1 MNRLIQ
7 SLTDAAKHVKLPHRK
22 PKEDV
27 PTFYEDAPKPKK
39 SKKKGMK
46 GASTEKSSRAK
57 KLVVVNLVGIGF
69 LGGLFLYTHMDD
81 RPAAQ
86 QNPQQT
92 ATQSTKKT
100 LPPLN
105 LAAYANPFVDVQAVK
120 KDGGTIPANG
130 PLPQIP
136 AMQQSQHIQA
146 SVSSSV
152 PAIHGSAPLPS
163 LPAIPQNPTPNV
175 PAASSMPLPPNAPNA
190 QTPKP
195 SQQAS
200 VQGVVTGEDG
210 ENMAIM
216 SDGSVVSEGETYQD
230 GRIAYIGGD
239 GITFDDGSS
248 LKYGN

>member
-7 SLTDAAKHVKLPHRK
+7 SFTDAAKHVKLPHRK
-22 PKEDV
+22 PKEEV

-39 SKKKGMK
+39 SKKGMK

-57 KLVVVNLVGIGF
+57 KLIVVNLVGIGF

-86 QNPQQT
+86 QNPQQS

-136 AMQQSQHIQA
+136 AMQQSQHITP
-146 SVSSSV
+146 SSSSSI
-152 PAIHGSAPLPS
+152 PAIRSTPLPN
-163 LPAIPQNPTPNV
+163 LPVIPQAQAPSNPS
-175 PAASSMPLPPNAPNA
+175 ASPMPLPPNAPNA

>member
-7 SLTDAAKHVKLPHRK
+7 KLTDATKHVRLPHRHK
-22 PKEDV
+22 KEEAAV
-27 PTFYEDAPKPKK
+27 FLEEAPRPR
-39 SKKKGMK
+39 MK
-46 GASTEKSSRAK
+46 GKGNAPGTEKSSRAK
-57 KLVVVNLVGIGF
+57 KLVLVNLVGIGF

-86 QNPQQT
+86 NPQQ
-92 ATQSTKKT
+92 ATQQTAKKT

-105 LAAYANPFVDVQAVK
+105 LAAFANPFVDVQAVK
-120 KDGGTIPANG
+120 KDGGNIPASG
-130 PLPQIP
+130 ALPQIP
-136 AMQQSQHIQA
+136 AMQQAQHIT
-146 SVSSSV
+146 SSS
-152 PAIHGSAPLPS
+152 SS
-163 LPAIPQNPTPNV
+163 LPAIPKSTPLPNLPAIPQAQA
-175 PAASSMPLPPNAPNA
+175 PAAMQSSPMPLPSGAPSA
-190 QTPKP
+190 QTPKS

-216 SDGSVVSEGETYQD
+216 SDGSIVSEGETYQD

>member
-22 PKEDV
+22 PKEEV
-27 PTFYEDAPKPKK
+27 TTFYEDAPKPKK
-39 SKKKGMK
+39 SKKGMK
-46 GASTEKSSRAK
+46 GASTEKASRAK

-81 RPAAQ
+81 RPDAKP
-86 QNPQQT
+86 NPQQT
-92 ATQSTKKT
+92 AAQSTKRT

-136 AMQQSQHIQA
+136 AMQQSQHITP
-146 SVSSSV
+146 SSSSSSI
-152 PAIHGSAPLPS
+152 PAIRSTPLPN
-163 LPAIPQNPTPNV
+163 LPVIPQAQAPSNPS
-175 PAASSMPLPPNAPNA
+175 ASPMPLPPNAPNA

-216 SDGSVVSEGETYQD
+216 SDGTVVSEGETYQD

>member
-1 MNRLIQ
+1 MNRFIQ
-7 SLTDAAKHVKLPHRK
+7 NLTDAAKHVRLPHRHK
-22 PKEDV
+22 KEEAAV
-27 PTFYEDAPKPKK
+27 FFEDAPKPKK
-39 SKKKGMK
+39 IGKGNTP
-46 GASTEKSSRAK
+46 GSEKSSRAK
-57 KLVVVNLVGIGF
+57 KLVLVNLVGIGF

-81 RPAAQ
+81 RPVA

-92 ATQSTKKT
+92 AHQSTKKT

-105 LAAYANPFVDVQAVK
+105 LAAFANPFVDVQAVK
-120 KDGGTIPANG
+120 KDGGNIPASG

-136 AMQQSQHIQA
+136 AMQQAQHIT
-146 SVSSSV
+146 SSS
-152 PAIHGSAPLPS
+152 SS
-163 LPAIPQNPTPNV
+163 LPAIPKSTPLPNL
-175 PAASSMPLPPNAPNA
+175 PAIPQTQAPASPQSSPMPLPSGAPQA
-190 QTPKP
+190 PKP

-200 VQGVVTGEDG
+200 VQGVVTGDDG

-216 SDGSVVSEGETYQD
+216 SDGSIVSEGETYQD

>member
-7 SLTDAAKHVKLPHRK
+7 NLTDAAKHVRLPHRHK
-22 PKEDV
+22 KEEAAIFLEEA
-27 PTFYEDAPKPKK
+27 PGSKKSGKGNAPK
-39 SKKKGMK
+39 SEKG
-46 GASTEKSSRAK
+46 SRAR
-57 KLVVVNLVGIGF
+57 KLVLVNLIGIGF

-81 RPAAQ
+81 RPAT

-92 ATQSTKKT
+92 AQQTAKKT

-105 LAAYANPFVDVQAVK
+105 LAAFANPFVDVQAVK
-120 KDGGTIPANG
+120 KDGGNIPSSG

-136 AMQQSQHIQA
+136 TMQQAKPIA
-146 SVSSSV
+146 SSS
-152 PAIHGSAPLPS
+152 S
-163 LPAIPQNPTPNV
+163 LPAIPKSTPLPNL
-175 PAASSMPLPPNAPNA
+175 PAIPQVQAPSSPQSSPMPLPSGAPQA
-190 QTPKP
+190 PKS

-200 VQGVVTGEDG
+200 VQGVVTGDDG

-216 SDGSVVSEGETYQD
+216 SDGSIVSEGETYQD

>member
-22 PKEDV
+22 PKEEV

-39 SKKKGMK
+39 SKKGMK

-86 QNPQQT
+86 QNPQQS

-136 AMQQSQHIQA
+136 AMQQSQHIMP
-146 SVSSSV
+146 SSSSSI
-152 PAIHGSAPLPS
+152 PAIRSTPLPN
-163 LPAIPQNPTPNV
+163 LPVIPQAQAPSNPS
-175 PAASSMPLPPNAPNA
+175 ASPMPLPPNAPNA
-190 QTPKP
+190 QAPKP

>member
-7 SLTDAAKHVKLPHRK
+7 NLTDAAKHVKLPHRK
-22 PKEDV
+22 PKEEV

-39 SKKKGMK
+39 SKKGI

-57 KLVVVNLVGIGF
+57 KLIVVNLVGIGF

-81 RPAAQ
+81 RPDAKP
-86 QNPQQT
+86 NPQQT

-100 LPPLN
+100 LHPLN
-105 LAAYANPFVDVQAVK
+105 LTAYANPFVDVQAVK

-136 AMQQSQHIQA
+136 AMQQSQHITP
-146 SVSSSV
+146 SSSSSSI
-152 PAIHGSAPLPS
+152 PAIRSTPLPN
-163 LPAIPQNPTPNV
+163 LPVIPQAQAPSNPS
-175 PAASSMPLPPNAPNA
+175 ASPMPLPPNAPNA
-190 QTPKP
+190 QAPKP

>member
-1 MNRLIQ
+1 MNRFIQ
-7 SLTDAAKHVKLPHRK
+7 NLTDAAKHVKLPHRK
-22 PKEDV
+22 NKEEAA
-27 PTFYEDAPKPKK
+27 PFYEEAPRPVKEN
-39 SKKKGMK
+39 KKGLQ
-46 GASTEKSSRAK
+46 STPKSTRAK
-57 KLVVVNLVGIGF
+57 KLVLVNLVGIGF

-81 RPAAQ
+81 RPDAQ

-92 ATQSTKKT
+92 TAQSNKKT

-105 LAAYANPFVDVQAVK
+105 LVAYANPFVDVQAVK
-120 KDGGTIPANG
+120 KEGGTIPVNG

-136 AMQQSQHIQA
+136 AMQQAQHI
-146 SVSSSV
+146 SGGSSQSSL
-152 PAIHGSAPLPS
+152 PAITRSAPLPS
-163 LPAIPQNPTPNV
+163 LPAIPQNPAPNV
-175 PAASSMPLPPNAPNA
+175 PTASPMPLPSGAPAA
-190 QTPKP
+190 QPPKP

-200 VQGVVTGEDG
+200 VQGVITGEDG

>member
-22 PKEDV
+22 PKEEV

-81 RPAAQ
+81 RPDAKP
-86 QNPQQT
+86 NPQQT
-92 ATQSTKKT
+92 ATQSAKKT

-136 AMQQSQHIQA
+136 AMQQSQHIT
-146 SVSSSV
+146 SSSSSSI
-152 PAIHGSAPLPS
+152 PAIRSTPLPN
-163 LPAIPQNPTPNV
+163 LPVIPQAQAPSNPS
-175 PAASSMPLPPNAPNA
+175 ASPMPLPPNAPNA